1 MAEDDPLEGT
11 PYFFVGRRPYR
22 EERLLSYI
30 RREHQKG
37 RHLAEILGDPYVAEC
52 GNEEF
57 VWRTLVDTPLIE
69 LLEQDVREA
78 LQRASD
84 AVSNQE

>member
-30 RREHQKG
+30 RREHARG
-37 RHLAEILGDPYVAEC
+37 RHLGEILDDEYVRRC
-52 GNEEF
+52 GSREL
-57 VWRTLVDTPLIE
+57 VWRTLIDTPLIE
-69 LLEQDVREA
+69 LLDQDVRED
-78 LQRASD
+78 LQRAS
-84 AVSNQE
+84 AALSNQE

>member
-11 PYFFVGRRPYR
+11 PYFFVGDRPYS

-37 RHLAEILGDPYVAEC
+37 RHLREILDDPYVERC
-52 GNEEF
+52 GSKEL
-57 VWRTLVDTPLIE
+57 VWKTLTDTPLIE
-69 LLEQDVREA
+69 LLEQDVREE
-78 LQRASD
+78 LQRAS
-84 AVSNQE
+84 AELSNQE

>member
-1 MAEDDPLEGT
+1 MAGDDPLEGT

-37 RHLAEILGDPYVAEC
+37 RHLGEILDDPYVERC
-52 GNEEF
+52 GSKEL
-57 VWRTLVDTPLIE
+57 VWRTLTDTPLIE
-69 LLEQDVREA
+69 LLEADVRDE
-78 LQRASD
+78 LQRAS
-84 AVSNQE
+84 AEISNQE

>member
-1 MAEDDPLEGT
+1 MSEDGPLEGT
-11 PYFFVGRRPYR
+11 PYFFIGGRTQG

-37 RHLAEILGDPYVAEC
+37 RHLAEILDDPYVERL
-52 GNEEF
+52 GSKEF

-69 LLEQDVREA
+69 LLDQDVREE
-78 LQRASD
+78 LQRAS
-84 AVSNQE
+84 AELSNQE